1 MVILFDVE
9 EEDEEIFPA
18 IRTYTSLRK
27 MTPGSRRL
35 LVRKLLIDKSTEIC
49 MLEAQIYGISIAAS

>member
-18 IRTYTSLRK
+18 IRTYTSLTKTRCQA
-27 MTPGSRRL
+27 L
-35 LVRKLLIDKSTEIC
+35 ADFW
-49 MLEAQIYGISIAAS
+49 